1 MSLFDSAKS
10 QLNRVA
16 NTIKTVANATLNSTT
31 ITYSF
36 IVVSTAIIGYY
47 TFFENDIEVPPVI
60 EQSLPTEQPISPLPI
75 EQPAEEVPQQQ
86 GGKRKKTR
94 RNKKE

>member
-16 NTIKTVANATLNSTT
+16 NTIKTVANATINSTT
-31 ITYSF
+31 VTYTF
-36 IVVSTAIIGYY
+36 IGVSTAIISYY
-47 TFFENDIEVPPVI
+47 TFFENDIEVPQVI
-60 EQSLPTEQPISPLPI
+60 EQPTSPVPTETALPLPDV
-75 EQPAEEVPQQQ
+75 QQQQQ

>member
-36 IVVSTAIIGYY
+36 IGVSTAIIGYY

-60 EQSLPTEQPISPLPI
+60 EQSLPTEQPISQLP
-75 EQPAEEVPQQQ
+75 PTEEVPQQQ

>member
-10 QLNRVA
+10 QLNSVA
-16 NTIKTVANATLNSTT
+16 NTIKTVANATINSTT
-31 ITYSF
+31 ITYGF
-36 IVVSTAIIGYY
+36 IGLSTAIISYY
-47 TFFENDIEVPPVI
+47 TFFENDIEVPQVI
-60 EQSLPTEQPISPLPI
+60 EQPTSPLPTETASSVSSTIFG
-75 EQPAEEVPQQQ
+75 EQQQ